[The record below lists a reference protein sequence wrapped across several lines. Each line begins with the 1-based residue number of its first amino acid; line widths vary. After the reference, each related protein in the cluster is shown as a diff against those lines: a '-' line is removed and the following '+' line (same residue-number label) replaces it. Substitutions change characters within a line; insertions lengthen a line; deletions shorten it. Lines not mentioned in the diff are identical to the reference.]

1 MFFYNARINF
11 YFERIFKI
19 MRILLL
25 FLIISFA
32 HSDIL
37 ERDDVQNFIKFAVDN
52 SELTQAEIE
61 SYLIK
66 AKASKKAQTARQNQ
80 PEVKATWDRYR
91 NRYLTF
97 SRINNGVKFVEE
109 NFEILESVEKDFGVS
124 KFYVASIIGCE
135 TNYGSFLGTYNP
147 LDTIFTRAFEPKNSF
162 WQQELIELFILSKK
176 YNLDPK
182 AIKSSWSGALGLG
195 QFIPSSYNN
204 YGVDYDSDGI
214 VDMYNSKKDGIASV
228 ANYLKE
234 NGWKSGNYV
243 VSEVSV
249 GEKYE
254 KLQDQAISELEL
266 PFNLNNFKTRITANE
281 LLNEGFEFEGKFN
294 EKISPLL
301 VYEQG
306 KTKLY
311 LGFDNFRVITKY
323 NRSSKYALAVHQLAL
338 EISKRFDD

>member
-1 MFFYNARINF
+1 
-11 YFERIFKI
+11 

-52 SELTQAEIE
+52 SELTQVEIE

-162 WQQELIELFILSKK
+162 WQQELIELFILSKE

-234 NGWKSGNYV
+234 NGWKSGNNV

-281 LLNEGFEFEGKFN
+281 LLKEGFEFEGKFN

>member
-1 MFFYNARINF
+1 MIRLF
-11 YFERIFKI
+11 I
-19 MRILLL
+19 MLLT
-25 FLIISFA
+25 ISYA
-32 HSDIL
+32 HADIL
-37 ERDDVQNFIKFAVDN
+37 EREDVQNFIKLAVN
-52 SELTQAEIE
+52 SSELTKEEIE
-61 SYLIK
+61 NYLIR
-66 AKASKKAQTARQNQ
+66 AVPSEKAQTARQNQ
-80 PEVKATWDRYR
+80 PEVKATWSRYR
-91 NRYLTF
+91 NRYVTS
-97 SRINNGVKFVEE
+97 SRINNGVKFVKE
-109 NFEILESVEKDFGVS
+109 NYEILESVEKDFGVS

-147 LDTIFTRAFEPKNSF
+147 LDTIFTRAFEPKNNF
-162 WQQELIELFILSKK
+162 WQKELIQLFILSKK

-182 AIKSSWSGALGLG
+182 SIKSSWSGALGLG
-195 QFIPSSYNN
+195 QFIPSSYNY
-204 YGVDYDSDGI
+204 YGVDYDSDGM
-214 VDMYNSKKDGIASV
+214 VDMYNSRKDGIASV

-234 NGWKSGNYV
+234 NGWKRGSNAV
-243 VSEVSV
+243 TEVSV

-254 KLQDQAISELEL
+254 KLQDDEIGELEL
-266 PFNLNNFKTRITANE
+266 SFDLNNFRTKITTTE
-281 LLNEGFEFEGKFN
+281 LLNEGFKFKDEFN

>member
-1 MFFYNARINF
+1 MIRLF
-11 YFERIFKI
+11 I
-19 MRILLL
+19 MLLT
-25 FLIISFA
+25 ISYA
-32 HSDIL
+32 HADIL
-37 ERDDVQNFIKFAVDN
+37 EREDVQNFIKLAVN
-52 SELTQAEIE
+52 SSELTKEEIE
-61 SYLIK
+61 NYLIR
-66 AKASKKAQTARQNQ
+66 AVPSEKAQTARQNQ
-80 PEVKATWDRYR
+80 PEVKATWSRYR
-91 NRYLTF
+91 NRYVTS
-97 SRINNGVKFVEE
+97 SRINNGVKFVKE
-109 NFEILESVEKDFGVS
+109 NYEILESVEKDFGVS

-147 LDTIFTRAFEPKNSF
+147 LDTIFTRAFEPKNNF
-162 WQQELIELFILSKK
+162 WQKELIQLFILSKK

-182 AIKSSWSGALGLG
+182 SIKSSWSGALGLG
-195 QFIPSSYNN
+195 QFIPSSYNY
-204 YGVDYDSDGI
+204 YGVDYDNDGM
-214 VDMYNSKKDGIASV
+214 VDMYNSRKDGIASV

-234 NGWKSGNYV
+234 NGWKTGSDA

-254 KLQDQAISELEL
+254 KLQDDEIAELEL
-266 PFNLNNFKTRITANE
+266 SFDLNNFRTKITTTE
-281 LLNEGFEFEGKFN
+281 LLNEGFKFKDEFN

>member
-1 MFFYNARINF
+1 MIRLF
-11 YFERIFKI
+11 I
-19 MRILLL
+19 MLLT
-25 FLIISFA
+25 ISYA
-32 HSDIL
+32 HADIL
-37 ERDDVQNFIKFAVDN
+37 EREDVQNFIKLAVN
-52 SELTQAEIE
+52 SSELTKEEIE
-61 SYLIK
+61 NYLIK
-66 AKASKKAQTARQNQ
+66 AVPSEKAQTARQNQ
-80 PEVKATWDRYR
+80 PEVKATWTRYR
-91 NRYLTF
+91 NRYVTS
-97 SRINNGVKFVEE
+97 SRINNGVKFVKE
-109 NFEILESVEKDFGVS
+109 NYEILESVEKDFGVS

-147 LDTIFTRAFEPKNSF
+147 LDTIFTRAFEPKNNF
-162 WQQELIELFILSKK
+162 WQKELIQLFILSKK

-182 AIKSSWSGALGLG
+182 SIKSSWSGALGLG
-195 QFIPSSYNN
+195 QFIPSSYNY
-204 YGVDYDSDGI
+204 YGVDYDSDGM
-214 VDMYNSKKDGIASV
+214 VDMYNSRKDGIASV

-234 NGWKSGNYV
+234 NGWKRGSNV
-243 VSEVSV
+243 VTEVSV

-254 KLQDQAISELEL
+254 KLQDDEIGELEL
-266 PFNLNNFKTRITANE
+266 SFDLNNFRTKITTTE
-281 LLNEGFEFEGKFN
+281 LLNEGFKFKDEFN

>member
-1 MFFYNARINF
+1 MIRLF
-11 YFERIFKI
+11 I
-19 MRILLL
+19 MLLT
-25 FLIISFA
+25 ISYA
-32 HSDIL
+32 HADIL
-37 ERDDVQNFIKFAVDN
+37 KREDVQNFIKLAVN
-52 SELTQAEIE
+52 SSELTKEEIE
-61 SYLIK
+61 NYLIK
-66 AKASKKAQTARQNQ
+66 AVPSEKAQTARQNQ
-80 PEVKATWDRYR
+80 PEVKATWTRYR
-91 NRYLTF
+91 NRYVTS
-97 SRINNGVKFVEE
+97 SRINNGVKFVKE
-109 NFEILESVEKDFGVS
+109 NYEILESVEKDFGVS

-147 LDTIFTRAFEPKNSF
+147 LDTIFTRAFEPKNNF
-162 WQQELIELFILSKK
+162 WQKELIQLFILSKK

-182 AIKSSWSGALGLG
+182 SIKSSWSGALGLG
-195 QFIPSSYNN
+195 QFIPSSYNY
-204 YGVDYDSDGI
+204 YGVDYDSDGM
-214 VDMYNSKKDGIASV
+214 VDMYNSRKDGIASV

-234 NGWKSGNYV
+234 NGWKRGSNV
-243 VSEVSV
+243 VTEVSV

-254 KLQDQAISELEL
+254 KLQDDEIGELEL
-266 PFNLNNFKTRITANE
+266 SFDLNNFRTKITTTE
-281 LLNEGFEFEGKFN
+281 LLNEGFKFKDEFN

>member
-1 MFFYNARINF
+1 MIRLF
-11 YFERIFKI
+11 I
-19 MRILLL
+19 MLLT
-25 FLIISFA
+25 ISYA
-32 HSDIL
+32 HADIL
-37 ERDDVQNFIKFAVDN
+37 EREDVQNFIKLAVN
-52 SELTQAEIE
+52 SSELTKEEIE
-61 SYLIK
+61 NYLIR
-66 AKASKKAQTARQNQ
+66 AVPSEKAQTARQNQ
-80 PEVKATWDRYR
+80 PEVKATWSRYR
-91 NRYLTF
+91 NRYVTS
-97 SRINNGVKFVEE
+97 SRINNGVKFVKE
-109 NFEILESVEKDFGVS
+109 NYEILESVEKDFGVS

-147 LDTIFTRAFEPKNSF
+147 LDTIFTRAFEPKNNF
-162 WQQELIELFILSKK
+162 WQKELIQLFILSKK

-182 AIKSSWSGALGLG
+182 SIKSSWSGALGLG
-195 QFIPSSYNN
+195 QFIPSSYNY
-204 YGVDYDSDGI
+204 YGVDYDMDGM
-214 VDMYNSKKDGIASV
+214 VDMYNSRKDGIASV

-234 NGWKSGNYV
+234 NGWKRGSNAV
-243 VSEVSV
+243 TEVSV

-254 KLQDQAISELEL
+254 KLQDDEIAELEL
-266 PFNLNNFKTRITANE
+266 SFDLNNFRTKITTTE
-281 LLNEGFEFEGKFN
+281 LLNEGFKFKDEFN